1 MRPAPPRIPD
11 QRNSPH
17 RSAQILNRSRI
28 TRISTPK
35 GRPDHRV
42 IHIDGKLSLTV
53 PERILSELNLKPG
66 LVLSAPL
73 EKELESAGEMSKARS
88 RAIRLLTIRLRS
100 EEELRRSLL
109 HADFSYPAIEETISA
124 LLKDGILDDRLFAE
138 LFAEEKRR
146 VRGYAPARIESDL
159 RSRGVAREIAHGAAW
174 GVYGE
179 GPGDVDSCLLDEGM
193 TILRRR
199 QAHYEGLLPR
209 VARRRMAGLLGRAGY
224 PVSVAIDAVNAVIEE
239 MEVEG
244 LLAGTEEERT
254 DK

>member
-1 MRPAPPRIPD
+1 MRSAPPRIPD
-11 QRNSPH
+11 QRISPH
-17 RSAQILNRSRI
+17 RSAHILNRPRVTKI
-28 TRISTPK
+28 GTPK

-42 IHIDGKLSLTV
+42 IYIDGKPSLTV
-53 PERILSELNLKPG
+53 PARILSELNLEPG

-73 EKELESAGEMSKARS
+73 EKELESAGEMDKARS
-88 RAIRLLTIRLRS
+88 RAIHLLTFRLRT
-100 EEELRRSLL
+100 EEELRRSLIR
-109 HADFSYPAIEETISA
+109 ADFSHQAIEETIRV
-124 LLKDGILDDRLFAE
+124 LLKDGILNDRLFAE

-199 QAHYEGLLPR
+199 QVHYEGLPPH

-239 MEVEG
+239 MEAEG
-244 LLAGTEEERT
+244 LLAGTEGGRT